1 MAVRSSARD
10 ILRTATAEAHA
21 RVDQSFGTFELGDR
35 AGYAEFLRAQAASFL
50 PVEAALDRA
59 GATDLLPDWPERRRA
74 QLLQSDLSA
83 MGVAAHD
90 SDTRV
95 AFGSSAAMLGAIYV
109 LEGSRLGGR
118 MLARAVPPEF
128 PQLFLAAG
136 SSTLWRRLI
145 SVLDKQLVSPDD
157 QAEAIAAA
165 RQVFALFERG
175 AAMTVGSKLD

>member
-1 MAVRSSARD
+1 MAVQSSARD
-10 ILRTATAEAHA
+10 VLRTATAEAHA
-21 RVDQSFGTFELGDR
+21 RVDLAFGAFELGDS
-35 AGYAEFLRAQAASFL
+35 AGYAAFLRAQAMSFL

-59 GATDLLPDWPERRRA
+59 GAADLLPDWPERRRA
-74 QLLQSDLSA
+74 ELLRRDLVT
-83 MGVAAHD
+83 MGLAAPG

-95 AFGSSAAMLGAIYV
+95 AFGSAAAILGAIYV

-157 QAEAIAAA
+157 QADAIAAA

-175 AAMTVGSKLD
+175 AAMTVGSMLD